1 MCDLR
6 ELLSFFVA
14 ATAAVVVVVVGA
26 GVFAQ
31 LSTATNTEYKDF
43 PIRYA
48 ANI

>member
-14 ATAAVVVVVVGA
+14 ATAAVVVVVGA

-31 LSTATNTEYKDF
+31 LPTATNTEYKDF

>member
-14 ATAAVVVVVVGA
+14 ATAAVVGT

>member
-6 ELLSFFVA
+6 ELLSFFVG
-14 ATAAVVVVVVGA
+14 ATAAVVVVGA